1 MFRSIQNTKIGNTLI
16 FLAEK
21 IPHLSL
27 SKTLKLL
34 YILDEITVKKTGV
47 PFTWLD
53 HKVWKYGPVANSI
66 YQEIKHGVKE
76 IVNGEVVTLDSFIKT
91 RKERTTKRGNNE
103 EIYLV
108 PNTSFNDG
116 LFSDLELRTLDH
128 IVKQYGKLTA
138 SEIRQKFQE
147 ENTLWYQI
155 VKKNELEKA
164 FEAFKN
170 TSNYPIPLHELN
182 NGNFYKEMALKSA
195 YEALHFQLKL
205 KEPETEY
212 FE

>member
-21 IPHLSL
+21 IPVLSL
-27 SKTLKLL
+27 SKALKLL

-53 HKVWKYGPVANSI
+53 HKVWKYGPVATSI
-66 YQEIKHGVKE
+66 YQEIKHGTKE
-76 IVNGEVVTLDSFIKT
+76 VVNGEIITLDSFIKV
-91 RKERTTKRGNNE
+91 RKEQTTKRGNSE

-108 PNTSFNDG
+108 PNTTFNDG
-116 LFSDLELRTLDH
+116 FFSDLELKVLESV
-128 IVKQYGKLTA
+128 VKQYGKLTA
-138 SEIRQKFQE
+138 SEIRQQFKE

-164 FEAFKN
+164 FETFKN
-170 TSNYPIPLHELN
+170 TSTHSIPLYELN
-182 NGNFYKEMALKSA
+182 NGDFFKEMALKSA

-205 KEPETEY
+205 KEPEYYCE
-212 FE
+212 

>member
-16 FLAEK
+16 FLTEK

-76 IVNGEVVTLDSFIKT
+76 MVNEEVITLDSFVKT
-91 RKERTTKRGNNE
+91 RKERTTKRGNSE
-103 EIYLV
+103 EIYLA
-108 PNTSFNDG
+108 PNSSFNDG
-116 LFSDLELRTLDH
+116 LFSDFELKILQNV
-128 IVKQYGKLTA
+128 VKEYGKLTA
-138 SEIRQKFQE
+138 SEIRQKFRE

-164 FEAFKN
+164 FETFKN
-170 TSNYPIPLHELN
+170 TSNHSIPLYELN
-182 NGNFYKEMALKSA
+182 NGNFFKEMALKSA

-205 KEPETEY
+205 KEPELDH